1 MDAICREI
9 WKTFPEYGIL
19 CPGGD
24 YVKKILSVFLALM
37 VSAFLLAGCETSPS
51 SISASTSAE
60 QPIAVELSDY
70 SDINQKV
77 LSNVEL
83 ISSGNEISGHSPE
96 LSIEIQ
102 AVELFDGGINISLS
116 DSYGTDIFLRYM
128 LDDNQLEYISYQFQD
143 DISPDVYA
151 ATITR
156 TYLSPDLGFSV
167 SDISYILE
175 QISAGESNISVG
187 DYDIRY
193 VTLATAVSF
202 SRKK

>member
-1 MDAICREI
+1 M
-9 WKTFPEYGIL
+9 
-19 CPGGD
+19 
-24 YVKKILSVFLALM
+24 KKILSVFLSLM
-37 VSAFLLAGCETSPS
+37 ISAFLLAGCETSPS

-77 LSNVEL
+77 LANVEL

-116 DSYGTDIFLRYM
+116 DSYGTDIFWRYM

-156 TYLSPDLGFSV
+156 TYLSP
-167 SDISYILE
+167 DISYILE

>member
-1 MDAICREI
+1 
-9 WKTFPEYGIL
+9 
-19 CPGGD
+19 
-24 YVKKILSVFLALM
+24 
-37 VSAFLLAGCETSPS
+37 
-51 SISASTSAE
+51 
-60 QPIAVELSDY
+60 
-70 SDINQKV
+70 
-77 LSNVEL
+77 
-83 ISSGNEISGHSPE
+83 
-96 LSIEIQ
+96 
-102 AVELFDGGINISLS
+102 
-116 DSYGTDIFLRYM
+116 M

-187 DYDIRY
+187 GYDIRY

>member
-1 MDAICREI
+1 M
-9 WKTFPEYGIL
+9 
-19 CPGGD
+19 
-24 YVKKILSVFLALM
+24 KKILSVFLALM

-116 DSYGTDIFLRYM
+116 DSYGTDIFWRYM
-128 LDDNQLEYISYQFQD
+128 LDDNQLEYISGPVDKCQKT
-143 DISPDVYA
+143 A
-151 ATITR
+151 ETR
-156 TYLSPDLGFSV
+156 SGPGR
-167 SDISYILE
+167 IGNM
-175 QISAGESNISVG
+175 QIEKDGACHPFKV
-187 DYDIRY
+187 
-193 VTLATAVSF
+193 
-202 SRKK
+202 

>member
-1 MDAICREI
+1 MDAICRGH
-9 WKTFPEYGIL
+9 WKAFPKYGIL
-19 CPGGD
+19 CLGGD

-37 VSAFLLAGCETSPS
+37 ISAFLLASCGASPS
-51 SISASTSAE
+51 SINASTSTE
-60 QPIAVELSDY
+60 QPITVELSDY

-77 LSNVEL
+77 LANVEL

-102 AVELFDGGINISLS
+102 AAELFDGGINISLS
-116 DSYGTDIFLRYM
+116 DSYGTDIFWRYM

-156 TYLSPDLGFSV
+156 TYLSPDLGFSA

-187 DYDIRY
+187 GYDIRY
-193 VTLATAVSF
+193 VTLAKAVSF

>member
-1 MDAICREI
+1 MSERYGLLLLLYH
-9 WKTFPEYGIL
+9 THYRLFHPYGI
-19 CPGGD
+19 D
-24 YVKKILSVFLALM
+24 
-37 VSAFLLAGCETSPS
+37 
-51 SISASTSAE
+51 
-60 QPIAVELSDY
+60 
-70 SDINQKV
+70 
-77 LSNVEL
+77 
-83 ISSGNEISGHSPE
+83 
-96 LSIEIQ
+96 
-102 AVELFDGGINISLS
+102 
-116 DSYGTDIFLRYM
+116 
-128 LDDNQLEYISYQFQD
+128 QLEYISYQFQD